1 MNDKTLRERLRNV
14 LSYWNEDES
23 LLLNEGVEAVIGV
36 FEDWIREN
44 KETEKLAR
52 WLTSKLLE
60 HEEIV
65 VIRRGRT
72 FKVYLDGEAAAA
84 FSNLARKLMKEDS
97 SAVAESRRKRDEERW

>member
-44 KETEKLAR
+44 KETEKLAK

-72 FKVYLDGEAAAA
+72 FKVYLDGEAAVA
-84 FSNLARKLMKEDS
+84 FSNFARELMREDDLAENKKEAKD
-97 SAVAESRRKRDEERW
+97 D